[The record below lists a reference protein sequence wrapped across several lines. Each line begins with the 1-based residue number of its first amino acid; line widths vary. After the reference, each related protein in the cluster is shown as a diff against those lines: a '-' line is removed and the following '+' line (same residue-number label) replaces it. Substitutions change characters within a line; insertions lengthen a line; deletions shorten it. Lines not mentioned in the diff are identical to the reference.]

1 MFGTRIQTVAEA
13 LGYRVVWIETAAQ
26 ISTAPAEQRLR
37 LAEPV
42 SGPEA
47 ELVDMVTR
55 LRPALMIFD
64 LSNSEIPWREWI
76 ALLKSAAATRR
87 YPIICYGAHVEGQ
100 ALVDAR
106 RRGAD
111 AAVARS
117 HFAAELAALIG
128 QHARMPDLQ
137 ALQAA
142 CAEPLSDLARQG
154 LQLFNHGEYFE
165 AHEVLEAAWNADT
178 TPGRELYRAVL
189 QVAVAYLQIERGNY
203 TGAIKMFLRVRQWIE
218 PLPDVCRSIDV
229 AALRRD
235 AEQVR
240 ARLIA
245 LGPENIGLFD
255 RSLFRPVRY
264 REEA

>member
-1 MFGTRIQTVAEA
+1 
-13 LGYRVVWIETAAQ
+13 
-26 ISTAPAEQRLR
+26 
-37 LAEPV
+37 
-42 SGPEA
+42 
-47 ELVDMVTR
+47 
-55 LRPALMIFD
+55 
-64 LSNSEIPWREWI
+64 
-76 ALLKSAAATRR
+76 
-87 YPIICYGAHVEGQ
+87 
-100 ALVDAR
+100 
-106 RRGAD
+106 
-111 AAVARS
+111 
-117 HFAAELAALIG
+117 
-128 QHARMPDLQ
+128 
-137 ALQAA
+137 
-142 CAEPLSDLARQG
+142 
-154 LQLFNHGEYFE
+154 
-165 AHEVLEAAWNADT
+165 
-178 TPGRELYRAVL
+178 VL